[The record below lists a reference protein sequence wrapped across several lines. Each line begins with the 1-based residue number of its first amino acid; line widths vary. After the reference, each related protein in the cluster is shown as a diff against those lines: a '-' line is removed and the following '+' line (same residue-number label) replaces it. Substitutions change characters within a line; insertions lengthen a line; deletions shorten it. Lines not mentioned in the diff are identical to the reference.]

1 MSQIDKIREG
11 LASLGSAIE
20 TISNTQTPAVPEA
33 TVNSISG
40 NAIHGGKITLLRST
54 GIRDQA
60 TRTSLL
66 VEDDQITVGTVDVDN
81 ILGNLSVENDLSIGG
96 ELRASKLTVDELVS
110 NQKATASIDFD
121 VVDNNLIGM
130 QWRKKGEA
138 TKQIVW
144 RENRFYVSSDV
155 DLHRN
160 ASLKIDDIPVL
171 SADSL
176 GVTVQK
182 SSLTS
187 VGRLTNLQTDGDLNI
202 DDFVLYDSGTMR
214 FGIGVEAPNAQ
225 FSVASNEAEFV
236 VDPDFD
242 HLRVGAYT
250 TSKLSLITDNKE
262 RIVLKEHGGVEI
274 KGSVG
279 INVQYPGED
288 VDLQVAGAVRIQ
300 DKKISV
306 GNEAPISGNYNKG
319 DLQYNT
325 NPEPGGYVGWIC
337 VESGNPGKWKR
348 FGAIEK

>member
-20 TISNTQTPAVPEA
+20 TISNTQTPAVPDA

-66 VEDDQITVGTVDVDN
+66 VEDDQITVGTADVDN
-81 ILGNLSVENDLSIGG
+81 ILGNLSVESNLNVGG
-96 ELRASKLTVDELVS
+96 ELTATKLTVDELVS
-110 NQKATASIDFD
+110 NQKSTASIDFD
-121 VVDNNLIGM
+121 VVDNNLIGL

-144 RENRFYVSSDV
+144 RENRFYVSSDI

-160 ASLKIDDIPVL
+160 ASLKIDDIPVIT
-171 SADSL
+171 ADTL

-242 HLRVGAYT
+242 HLRVGAHT

-262 RIVLKEHGGVEI
+262 RLVLKEHGGVEI
-274 KGSVG
+274 KGSLG

-306 GNEAPISGNYNKG
+306 GHEAPIKGNNNKG

-325 NPEPGGYVGWIC
+325 NPMPGGYVGWIC

-348 FGAIEK
+348 FGAIEE

>member
-20 TISNTQTPAVPEA
+20 TISNTQTPAVPDA

-66 VEDDQITVGTVDVDN
+66 VEDDQITVGTADVDN
-81 ILGNLSVENDLSIGG
+81 ILGNLSVESNLNVGG
-96 ELRASKLTVDELVS
+96 ELTATKLTVDELVS
-110 NQKATASIDFD
+110 NQKSTASIDFD
-121 VVDNNLIGM
+121 VVDNNLIGL

-144 RENRFYVSSDV
+144 RENRFYVSSDI

-160 ASLKIDDIPVL
+160 ASLKIDDIPVIT
-171 SADSL
+171 ADTL

-242 HLRVGAYT
+242 HLRVGAHT

-262 RIVLKEHGGVEI
+262 RLVLKEHGGVEI
-274 KGSVG
+274 KGSLG

-306 GNEAPISGNYNKG
+306 GHEAPIEGNNNKG

-325 NPEPGGYVGWIC
+325 NPMPGGYVGWIC

-348 FGAIEK
+348 FGAIEE

>member
-20 TISNTQTPAVPEA
+20 TISNTQTPAVPDA

-66 VEDDQITVGTVDVDN
+66 VEDDQITVGTADVDN
-81 ILGNLSVENDLSIGG
+81 ILGNLSVESKLNVGG
-96 ELRASKLTVDELVS
+96 ELTATKLTVDELVS
-110 NQKATASIDFD
+110 NQKSTASIDFD
-121 VVDNNLIGM
+121 VVDNNLIGL

-144 RENRFYVSSDV
+144 RENRFYVSSDI

-160 ASLKIDDIPVL
+160 ASLKIDDIPVIT
-171 SADSL
+171 ADTL

-242 HLRVGAYT
+242 HLRVGAHT

-262 RIVLKEHGGVEI
+262 RLVLKEHGGVEI
-274 KGSVG
+274 KGSLG

-306 GNEAPISGNYNKG
+306 GHEAPIKGNNNKG

-325 NPEPGGYVGWIC
+325 NPMPGGYVGWIC

-348 FGAIEK
+348 FGAIEE

>member
-20 TISNTQTPAVPEA
+20 TISNTQTPAVPDA

-66 VEDDQITVGTVDVDN
+66 VEDDQITVGTADVDN
-81 ILGNLSVENDLSIGG
+81 ILGNLSVESNLNVGG
-96 ELRASKLTVDELVS
+96 ELTATKLTVDELVS
-110 NQKATASIDFD
+110 NQKSTASIDFD
-121 VVDNNLIGM
+121 VIDNNLIGL

-144 RENRFYVSSDV
+144 RENRFYVSSDI

-160 ASLKIDDIPVL
+160 ASLKIDDIPVIT
-171 SADSL
+171 ADTL

-242 HLRVGAYT
+242 HLRVGAHT

-262 RIVLKEHGGVEI
+262 RLVLKEHGGVEI
-274 KGSVG
+274 KGSLG

-306 GNEAPISGNYNKG
+306 GHEAPIKGNNNKG

-325 NPEPGGYVGWIC
+325 NPMPGGYVGWIC

-348 FGAIEK
+348 FGAIEE

>member
-20 TISNTQTPAVPEA
+20 TISNTQTPAVPDA

-66 VEDDQITVGTVDVDN
+66 VEDDQITVGTADVDN
-81 ILGNLSVENDLSIGG
+81 ILGNLSVESNLNVGG
-96 ELRASKLTVDELVS
+96 ELTATKLTVDELVS
-110 NQKATASIDFD
+110 NQKSTASIDFD
-121 VVDNNLIGM
+121 VVDNNLIGL

-144 RENRFYVSSDV
+144 RENRFYVSSDI

-160 ASLKIDDIPVL
+160 ASLKIDDIPVIT
-171 SADSL
+171 ADTL

-242 HLRVGAYT
+242 HLRVGAHT

-262 RIVLKEHGGVEI
+262 RLVLKEHGGVEI
-274 KGSVG
+274 KGSLG

-306 GNEAPISGNYNKG
+306 GHEAPIQGNNNKG
-319 DLQYNT
+319 ALQ
-325 NPEPGGYVGWIC
+325 
-337 VESGNPGKWKR
+337 
-348 FGAIEK
+348 

>member
-20 TISNTQTPAVPEA
+20 TISNTQTPAVPDA

-66 VEDDQITVGTVDVDN
+66 VEDDQITVGTADVDN
-81 ILGNLSVENDLSIGG
+81 ILGNLSVESNLNVGG
-96 ELRASKLTVDELVS
+96 ELTATKLTVDELVS
-110 NQKATASIDFD
+110 NQKSTASIDFD
-121 VVDNNLIGM
+121 VVDNNLIGL

-144 RENRFYVSSDV
+144 RENRFYVSSDI

-160 ASLKIDDIPVL
+160 ASLKIDDIPVIT
-171 SADSL
+171 ADTL

-242 HLRVGAYT
+242 HLRVGAHT

-262 RIVLKEHGGVEI
+262 RLVLKEHGGVEI
-274 KGSVG
+274 KGSLG

-306 GNEAPISGNYNKG
+306 GHEAPIKGNNNKG

-325 NPEPGGYVGWIC
+325 NPMPGGYVGWIC